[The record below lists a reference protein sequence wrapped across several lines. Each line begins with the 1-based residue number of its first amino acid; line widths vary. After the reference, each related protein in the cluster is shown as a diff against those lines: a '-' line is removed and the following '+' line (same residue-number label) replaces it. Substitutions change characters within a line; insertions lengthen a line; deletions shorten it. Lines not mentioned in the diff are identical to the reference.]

1 MAYIYKILNKKNN
14 KIYIGKTEFSI
25 EKRWK
30 EHLRDSKKNLD
41 RPLYRAMNKYGIE
54 NFDIEQVEKTDSPV
68 EREQYWIEYYGSF
81 KYGYNATKGGD
92 GRSYLDY
99 DLVISTYKELK
110 NATETAKKLG
120 IYEES
125 VRNIL
130 KARNEYI
137 YSSSEVNQMK
147 LSHIIK
153 QYNLQGKYI
162 QSFPSA
168 RAAAESIKGKNC
180 SHGVISHITD
190 VCKGIRKT
198 AYGFIWKF
206 EKE

>member
-1 MAYIYKILNKKNN
+1 MAYIYKIINDINDKV
-14 KIYIGKTEFSI
+14 YIGKTEFNI
-25 EKRWK
+25 EKRFK
-30 EHLRDSKKNLD
+30 EHCRDSKKGYEN
-41 RPLYRAMNKYGIE
+41 RPLYNAMNKYGIE
-54 NFDIEQVEKTDSPV
+54 HFSIEEIEETNNPE
-68 EREQYWIEYYGSF
+68 EREKYWIEYYGSF
-81 KYGYNATKGGD
+81 KYGYNATIGGD
-92 GRSYLDY
+92 GRPYLDY

-130 KARNEYI
+130 KIKNEYI

-153 QYNLQGKYI
+153 QYDLKGNYI

-168 RAAAESIKGKNC
+168 RAAAEAIKGKGC

-198 AYGFIWKF
+198 AYGFK
-206 EKE
+206 

>member
-1 MAYIYKILNKKNN
+1 MAYIYKIINKKNN

-25 EKRWK
+25 EKRWQ

-54 NFDIEQVEKTDSPV
+54 NFDIEQVEKTDNPV
-68 EREQYWIEYYGSF
+68 ERERYWIEYYGSF

-153 QYNLQGKYI
+153 QYNLQGQYI

-206 EKE
+206 EEE